1 MKKIILTVLMT
12 AFVFACSAQRSK
24 PKSDF
29 VLNQRMYEQ
38 FSPQDIE
45 DMYNNDFARLFR
57 LNYRLTNMV
66 RVATKYDGDVNMLQ
80 SLETYA
86 KQGVTSDEAEII
98 SSGFVNYNLY
108 DLPQDE
114 TRTNV
119 VPLRTPGFYI
129 LILSKD
135 AYEAAETANLK
146 EYVY

>member
-12 AFVFACSAQRSK
+12 AFVFASFAQRSK

-38 FSPQDIE
+38 FTPQEIE

-57 LNYRLTNMV
+57 LNYRLTNMAH
-66 RVATKYDGDVNMLQ
+66 VATKYDGDVNMLQ
-80 SLETYA
+80 SLEFYA
-86 KQGVTSDEAEII
+86 KQGVTPDEAEII
-98 SSGFVNYNLY
+98 SSGFINYNLY
-108 DLPQDE
+108 DFPQDD

-119 VPLRTPGFYI
+119 IPLRTPGYYI
-129 LILSKD
+129 LILSKN
-135 AYEAAETANLK
+135 AYEAAESANLK

>member
-1 MKKIILTVLMT
+1 MKRIFLTVLMT
-12 AFVFACSAQRSK
+12 AFVFASFAQRSK

-80 SLETYA
+80 SLDTYA
-86 KQGVTSDEAEII
+86 KQGVTPDEAEII
-98 SSGFVNYNLY
+98 SSGFINYNLY
-108 DLPQDE
+108 DFPQDE

-119 VPLRTPGFYI
+119 VPLSTPGFYI
-129 LILSKD
+129 LILPKN
-135 AYEAAETANLK
+135 AYEAAEEANLK
-146 EYVY
+146 EYVF

>member
-12 AFVFACSAQRSK
+12 AFVFASFAQRSK

-38 FSPQDIE
+38 FSPQEIE
-45 DMYNNDFARLFR
+45 DMYNNDFARLFS
-57 LNYRLTNMV
+57 LNFRLTNMV

-86 KQGVTSDEAEII
+86 KQGVTPDEAEII
-98 SSGFVNYNLY
+98 RSGFINYTSY
-108 DLPQDE
+108 DFPQDE

-119 VPLRTPGFYI
+119 VPLRTPGYYI
-129 LILSKD
+129 LILSKS
-135 AYEAAETANLK
+135 AYDAAESANLK